1 MLSNSTERSMPDQST
16 GRRTSPRREPWT
28 PGVTAA
34 LVAGLPIGIVL
45 LSTDGSVIFASDAAR
60 PLWAKAHASAAPSV
74 LDAIVANALLA
85 GAVVRDQ
92 EITVDSLPANRK
104 GGWRGRQH
112 LVVNAT
118 PLCHALHEM
127 DGLLLTLEDVTAAKE
142 LAHVRPVIDSLVRL

>member
-1 MLSNSTERSMPDQST
+1 
-16 GRRTSPRREPWT
+16 
-28 PGVTAA
+28 VIAA

-45 LSTDGSVIFASDAAR
+45 LSTDGSVVYASDAAR
-60 PLWAKAHASAAPSV
+60 PLWAKAHASAAPSL

-92 EITVDSLPANRK
+92 EITVDSLAASHGR
-104 GGWRGRQH
+104 GWRGRQH

-118 PLCHALHEM
+118 PLCQSLHEM
-127 DGLLLTLEDVTAAKE
+127 DGLLVTLEDVTAAKE